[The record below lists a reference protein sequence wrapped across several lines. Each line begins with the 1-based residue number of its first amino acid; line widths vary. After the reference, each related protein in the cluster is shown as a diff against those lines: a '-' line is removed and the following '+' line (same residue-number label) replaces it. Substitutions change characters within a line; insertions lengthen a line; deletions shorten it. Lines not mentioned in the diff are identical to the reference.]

1 LLEHLG
7 KELALRFTVG
17 GVEVA
22 FNPVVVALALGVSVA
37 LVGLLL
43 WVRRGLPSDP
53 DAPLSRRAAAVAWAV
68 EFFRDQ
74 ILGGLSPT
82 LAQRLFPLVVA
93 LFLYVLACNWAGVL
107 PLPYAVSP
115 TQDLNVTLGL
125 ALLVYVLTHFYGI
138 RTKGVLRHLKGYLEP
153 FPFLLPLN
161 IVGDF
166 GRTLSHGFRLFG
178 NVLGGA
184 LLTAVVAGKFAP
196 LVVPAGLN
204 VWFGLFMGLIQALV
218 FTLLAVAY
226 IRASAE

>member
-22 FNPVVVALALGVSVA
+22 FNPVVVSLALGVSLA
-37 LVGLLL
+37 LMGLLL

-82 LAQRLFPLVVA
+82 LAERLFPLVVA

-125 ALLVYVLTHFYGI
+125 ALMVYVLTHFYGI
-138 RTKGVLRHLKGYLEP
+138 RAKGVLRHLKGYLEP